1 VTVAANFALLLLVSA
16 GLSEACERHNSA
28 STFDIKARA
37 GVFFGGQL
45 QNRSEWPLMLDAA
58 RQNQGFRLDFRH
70 ALRKPAHVAW
80 EVIRPSAQ
88 SKKHGMLHTETV
100 TSTFDATVSADT
112 NRFDQL
118 IPFSET
124 DRPGAWK
131 LRVFVNGV
139 LVMDKSVQ
147 VVTKPN
153 IAGDD

>member
-1 VTVAANFALLLLVSA
+1 MTGAAYFALLLLVSA
-16 GLSEACERHNSA
+16 GLSGACERRNSA
-28 STFDIKARA
+28 STFDITARA

-45 QNRSEWPLMLDAA
+45 QNRTEWPLMLDAA
-58 RQNQGFRLDFRH
+58 HQIQGFRLDFRH
-70 ALRKPAHVAW
+70 VLRRPAHVAW

-100 TSTFDATVSADT
+100 TSTFDATAPADT

-124 DRPGAWK
+124 DRPGVWK
-131 LRVFVNGV
+131 LRVFVDGV
-139 LVMDKSVQ
+139 VVMDKSVQ
-147 VVTKPN
+147 VVTKTN